1 MGATISVFDK
11 GGFSIGLCGEAAG
24 KLGEQAKDP
33 VLLPRAL
40 LRVLF
45 NMVRYKSLNDTGASF
60 STEGYSVPFSEL
72 GGISIGDGPMLD
84 RKTIFN
90 ALSYLAV
97 QGEAPEEELQHVAHF
112 FPQFCTDPASVH
124 MPRND

>member
-11 GGFSIGLCGEAAG
+11 GGFSIGVCGAADG

-33 VLLPRAL
+33 VLLPRVL

-45 NMVRYKSLNDTGASF
+45 NMVRYKSLNDPSAAF
-60 STEGYSVPFSEL
+60 STEGYSVPLSEL
-72 GGISIGDGPMLD
+72 GGISIGDGPVFD

-90 ALSYLAV
+90 ALAYLAV
-97 QGEAPEEELQHVAHF
+97 QGEAPEEEIIHVAHF

-124 MPRND
+124 VPRND